1 MLMKLVFDSA
11 KKNYDSKVGFTLL
24 PGAGVPEGGNVLRSC
39 PRSLAR
45 QSERGTG
52 DKVLLR

>member
-24 PGAGVPEGGNVLRSC
+24 PGAGVPEGG
-39 PRSLAR
+39 
-45 QSERGTG
+45 G
-52 DKVLLR
+52 

>member
-11 KKNYDSKVGFTLL
+11 KRNYDSKVGFTLL